1 MVTLKKQVFT
11 THHKALTR
19 HFRSPGVLLCF
30 LKGIAK
36 QLQLSDFGQI
46 TYPLRASFLDH
57 KTGALI
63 TLVQGFSHLV
73 LLSRQTF
80 FSPLKSDIESPY
92 IKRSKKA
99 AGYKVGVE
107 GQRPTRAPGCPSN
120 LSTSTCWQ
128 LQRNFR
134 KPEVLLSTPT
144 K

>member
-1 MVTLKKQVFT
+1 MPGKYLYFKSGNFEKQVFT
-11 THHKALTR
+11 THHKALTG

-30 LKGIAK
+30 LKGIVR

-63 TLVQGFSHLV
+63 TLGQGFSHLV

-92 IKRSKKA
+92 INRSKKA
-99 AGYKVGVE
+99 A
-107 GQRPTRAPGCPSN
+107 R
-120 LSTSTCWQ
+120 L
-128 LQRNFR
+128 
-134 KPEVLLSTPT
+134 
-144 K
+144 